1 MLFKKEY
8 YFFLIFILIFVF
20 KSINIY
26 SKEIIIISKI
36 NNEIITSIDL
46 ENQIKYL
53 QITNSN
59 LNDLSKKDILE
70 VSKDSL
76 IREILKKQE
85 INKFIN
91 ISEKSNLEGKLIK
104 QHYKSLGFENV
115 SDYKNFL
122 ISKGITL
129 QLVKDKLITEQLWNT
144 LIFEKFKE
152 KVKINEDEIKKKIYI
167 YKNQQKKLYEL
178 NVSEILFNFEES
190 FNEINEF
197 IKKYD
202 FESAAIKFSISDTSS
217 KGGEIGWVNLNN
229 LSPELQEKI
238 RFLKV
243 GEYTKPIKIASGNL
257 ILKIN
262 KKREVAEQFD
272 LNKELKKQI
281 IFEQNRQ
288 LNNFSLNYY
297 NKVKRNAIINEYK

>member
-36 NNEIITSIDL
+36 NNEIITNIDL

-59 LNDLSKKDILE
+59 LNNLSKKDILE
-70 VSKDSL
+70 VSKESL

-91 ISEKSNLEGKLIK
+91 IGEKSNLEGKLIK
-104 QHYKSLGFENV
+104 QHYKSLGFENK

-152 KVKINEDEIKKKIYI
+152 KVKINEDEIKKKIYM
-167 YKNQQKKLYEL
+167 YKNQQKKLYEF
-178 NVSEILFNFEES
+178 NVSEILFNFDES

-217 KGGEIGWVNLNN
+217 KGGEIGWVNINN

-272 LNKELKKQI
+272 LDKELKKQI
-281 IFEQNRQ
+281 FFEQNRQ